1 MEKLDRH
8 IKEWNLVFTDTVDR
22 LDFCKVGFDIDKTEV
37 NYAESI
43 SLLYLISSFNK
54 LYLLFKKEYE
64 ELEKLN
70 LGKSIEVLNFEKYD
84 FNGDSY
90 RNLILYV
97 KEPTI
102 TEHES
107 TILFLNEINGKMKP
121 FVTSAEKEICDEGF
135 YRDDI
140 ELNDEISKK
149 YLDLFEKYC
158 LLLNTYKYIRNRQI
172 FGDGTNGMYTSID
185 NYNSNLLE
193 GLNNLKIAFGSTF
206 INTECF
212 VELLINLGENFGID
226 YDNSKLIIDN
236 VETPMDKETCDRLF
250 SNIYVNKK
258 HTKDKKRY

>member
-1 MEKLDRH
+1 MKNLDRH

-37 NYAESI
+37 NCADSI
-43 SLLYLISSFNK
+43 SILYLISSFNK

-70 LGKSIEVLNFEKYD
+70 LGKSIKVLSFEKYD

-121 FVTSAEKEICDEGF
+121 FVTSADREICDEGF
-135 YRDDI
+135 YHDDI

-149 YLDLFEKYC
+149 YLDLFEKYS
-158 LLLNTYKYIRNRQI
+158 LLLETYKYLRNARL
-172 FGDGTNGMYTSID
+172 FGDGTYGMYTSID
-185 NYNSNLLE
+185 NYNSDLLE

-258 HTKDKKRY
+258 HTKEKKRY